1 MIRRYFLGAGVW
13 GGLLGGVL
21 LCGGCGSR
29 PVETIENLKNISA
42 DEGYAA
48 RRYAEFSAQAEEEGL
63 HNIANLFEAL
73 ACSERVHTEKN
84 FEILEEYG
92 DTLVGLRDSLL
103 TRGRTLEN
111 LAVTVRVKDSMA
123 KTLLP
128 AFAEAAGRERAAD
141 AARLLEWMGTVAER
155 HVIYCQRA
163 LVKLGRDGSDVNV
176 INSWSVCPECGN
188 LYYTTSLEE
197 NCALCLTPASLFF
210 LFQ

>member
-42 DEGYAA
+42 DECYAA
-48 RRYAEFSAQAEEEGL
+48 ERYADFSEQAKEEGL
-63 HNIANLFEAL
+63 QNIANLFEAL
-73 ACSERVHTEKN
+73 ACSERVHTQKN
-84 FEILEEYG
+84 REILEEYG
-92 DTLVGLRDSLL
+92 DSLVGRRDSVFLV
-103 TRGRTLEN
+103 GRTLDN

-123 KTLLP
+123 KVLFP
-128 AFAEAAGRERAAD
+128 AVAEAARRERASE
-141 AARLLEWMGTVAER
+141 AARLLDWMGTVAER

-197 NCALCLTPASLFF
+197 NCALCLTPASLFS

>member
-1 MIRRYFLGAGVW
+1 MW
-13 GGLLGGVL
+13 N
-21 LCGGCGSR
+21 GCGSR

-48 RRYAEFSAQAEEEGL
+48 KRYEAFSERAREEGL
-63 HNIANLFEAL
+63 LNIANLFEAL
-73 ACSERVHTEKN
+73 ACSERVHTAKN
-84 FEILEEYG
+84 LEILEEYG
-92 DTLVGLRDSLL
+92 DSLIWCRDSMPLL
-103 TRGRTLEN
+103 GRTLDN
-111 LAVTVRVKDSMA
+111 LAATVRVKDSMA
-123 KTLLP
+123 KTLFP
-128 AFAEAAGRERAAD
+128 VFAEAARRERARE
-141 AARLLEWMGTVAER
+141 AAKVLEWMGTVAER